1 MGQEELIKR
10 FLENRDAIMGF
21 IVALTRDHDAAEE
34 IFQNVAVSILGE
46 ASRAAAVV
54 NFLGWA
60 REIARHRAAD
70 YYRRQARQSA
80 RELPS
85 GTMIEVIC
93 QAFEENE
100 SPPQASQTRLRF
112 LLECVGR
119 LSGRSREVIEGFY
132 RDRKSLKDLAAALA
146 WQVNSVKVA
155 LSRARKVLAD
165 CVQTRV
171 RAQEAG

>member
-1 MGQEELIKR
+1 MAQEELIKR
-10 FLENRDAIMGF
+10 FLENRDALMGF

-34 IFQNVAVSILGE
+34 IFQNVAVTILGE
-46 ASRAAAVV
+46 AGRAAAVG

-70 YYRRQARQSA
+70 YYRRQARVSA
-80 RELPS
+80 RERPS
-85 GTMIEVIC
+85 GTMIEVIS
-93 QAFEENE
+93 QAFAENE
-100 SPPQASQTRLRF
+100 TAPHAAQTRMRF

-119 LSGRSREVIEGFY
+119 LSGRSRDVIEGFY
-132 RDRKSLKDLAAALA
+132 RERKSLKELAAALA

-155 LSRARKVLAD
+155 LSRARKALAD
-165 CVQTRV
+165 CVETRV